1 MQLRPRNGRLRVPV
15 ALAPLAWATLSRAW
29 RATSLPAR
37 QLQLVEGQLATWR
50 TGSSIREFDSI
61 SEFIKFTKPHSDR
74 ILEVGCSSGYY
85 SQVIKHMRPSMR
97 YVGIDYS
104 FDFCELGRTR
114 FESNGL
120 VCGNALQ
127 LPFRDRDFPIVMSGS
142 VLLHIRDWK
151 AALVETLRL
160 SSEYVILHRTPVL
173 DARTRTVTK
182 KAYGQRMVEWA
193 FQETDLVEECMAD
206 GFSLVHTIDLA
217 SRQELSR
224 DAHAPNTR
232 SYLLLRA

>member
-1 MQLRPRNGRLRVPV
+1 MQLRPRNGRLQVPV
-15 ALAPLAWATLSRAW
+15 ALAPLAWAALNHAW
-29 RATSLPAR
+29 QSTSLPSR
-37 QLQLVEGQLATWR
+37 QLQLVEGQLAEWR

-61 SEFIKFTKPHSDR
+61 SELLEFTKPHIDR

-127 LPFRDRDFPIVMSGS
+127 LPFRDRDFPIVISGS
-142 VLLHIRDWK
+142 VLLHIREWK
-151 AALVETLRL
+151 AALRETLRL

-173 DARTRTVTK
+173 DAKTQTVIK

-193 FQETDLVEECMAD
+193 FRETELIEGCVAS
-206 GFSLVHTIDLA
+206 GFSLVHTIDLNA
-217 SRQELSR
+217 QEKLSR
-224 DAHAPNTR
+224 DADAPNTR
-232 SYLLLRA
+232 SYLLLRT

>member
-15 ALAPLAWATLSRAW
+15 TLAPLAWAALNRAW
-29 RATSLPAR
+29 QSTSLPSR
-37 QLQLVEGQLATWR
+37 QLQLVEGQLAKWR
-50 TGSSIREFDSI
+50 TGSSIREFHSV
-61 SEFIKFTKPHSDR
+61 SELLEFTKPHSDR

-114 FESNGL
+114 FKANGL

-127 LPFRDRDFPIVMSGS
+127 LPFRDRAFPIVMSGS

-151 AALVETLRL
+151 AALKETMRL

-173 DARTRTVTK
+173 DAKTQTLTK
-182 KAYGQRMVEWA
+182 KAYGRWMVEWA
-193 FQETDLVEECMAD
+193 FRETELIEGCFAS
-206 GFSLVHTIDLA
+206 GFSLVRTIDLD
-217 SRQELSR
+217 SQDRLSR
-224 DAHAPNTR
+224 DPHAPNTR
-232 SYLLLRA
+232 SYLLLRT

>member
-15 ALAPLAWATLSRAW
+15 ALAPLAWATLSGAW
-29 RATSLPAR
+29 RATSLPPR

-61 SEFIKFTKPHSDR
+61 CELIEFTKPPSDR

-85 SQVIKHMRPSMR
+85 SQVIRHMRPSMR

-104 FDFCELGRTR
+104 FDFCQLGRTHFNANR
-114 FESNGL
+114 L
-120 VCGNALQ
+120 ICGNALQ
-127 LPFRDRDFPIVMSGS
+127 LPFRDRAFPIVMSGS

-151 AALVETLRL
+151 AALRETMRL

-173 DARTRTVTK
+173 DAKTQTVTK
-182 KAYGQRMVEWA
+182 TAYGQRMVEWA
-193 FQETDLVEECMAD
+193 FQETELIEGCIAS
-206 GFSLVHTIDLA
+206 GFSLVHTIDLD
-217 SRQELSR
+217 SQEKLSR
-224 DAHAPNTR
+224 DAGAPNTR
-232 SYLLLRA
+232 SYLLLRT

>member
-1 MQLRPRNGRLRVPV
+1 MQLRPQNGRLRLPV
-15 ALAPLAWATLSRAW
+15 ALAPLAWAALSRAW
-29 RATSLPAR
+29 KSTSLPSR
-37 QLQLVEGQLATWR
+37 QLQLVEGQLAKWR
-50 TGSSIREFDSI
+50 TGSRIREFDAV
-61 SEFIKFTKPHSDR
+61 SELIEFTRPHSDR

-85 SQVIKHMRPSMR
+85 SQVIKNMRPSMR

-104 FDFCELGRTR
+104 FDFCELGRAR
-114 FESNGL
+114 FNANGL
-120 VCGNALQ
+120 VCGNALH

-142 VLLHIRDWK
+142 VLLHIRGWK
-151 AALVETLRL
+151 VALRETLRL

-173 DARTRTVTK
+173 DAKTQTVAK

-193 FQETDLVEECMAD
+193 FQETDLIEECVAN
-206 GFSLVHTIDLA
+206 GFSLMHTIDLH

-232 SYLLLRA
+232 SYLLLRT

>member
-15 ALAPLAWATLSRAW
+15 ALAPLAWAVLSRAW
-29 RATSLPAR
+29 RSACLPPR
-37 QLQLVEGQLATWR
+37 QLQLVEGQLAKWR
-50 TGSSIREFDSI
+50 TGSGIREFDSV
-61 SEFIKFTKPHSDR
+61 SELLEFTKPSSDR

-85 SQVIKHMRPSMR
+85 SQVVKQMRPSMK

-114 FESNGL
+114 FEANGL
-120 VCGNALQ
+120 VCGNALR
-127 LPFRDRDFPIVMSGS
+127 LPFRDGDFPIVISGS

-151 AALVETLRL
+151 AALRETMRL

-173 DARTRTVTK
+173 NAKTQTVIK
-182 KAYGQRMVEWA
+182 KAYGHRMVEWA

>member
-1 MQLRPRNGRLRVPV
+1 MQLRPRNGRLQVPV
-15 ALAPLAWATLSRAW
+15 ALAPLAWAALNHAW
-29 RATSLPAR
+29 QSTSLPSR
-37 QLQLVEGQLATWR
+37 QLQLVEGQLAEWR
-50 TGSSIREFDSI
+50 TGSSIREFDSV
-61 SEFIKFTKPHSDR
+61 SELLEFTKPHSDR

-127 LPFRDRDFPIVMSGS
+127 LPFRDRDFPIVISGS
-142 VLLHIRDWK
+142 VLLHIREWK
-151 AALVETLRL
+151 AALRETLRL
-160 SSEYVILHRTPVL
+160 SSDYVILHRTPVL
-173 DARTRTVTK
+173 DAKTQTVIK

-193 FQETDLVEECMAD
+193 FRETELIEGCVAS
-206 GFSLVHTIDLA
+206 GFSLVHTIDLD
-217 SRQELSR
+217 SQEKLSR
-224 DAHAPNTR
+224 DAYAPNTR
-232 SYLLLRA
+232 SYLLLRT